1 MRSLVLLAP
10 LALFLATPDY
20 LVAQEDL
27 KAFPKAEEGFERH
40 VLRLKPQPDETS
52 LKVELIVGKTV
63 ETDSVNQYFF
73 AGKLEEVTVEG
84 WGYTRYF
91 LKELGPMA
99 GTLIASPPDAPKVK
113 RFIRLRGEP
122 YLVRYN
128 SRLPVVVTVPQDA
141 QVRYRIWRADKEAKP
156 MAKE

>member
-1 MRSLVLLAP
+1 MRSLVLLVP
-10 LALFLATPDY
+10 LALFMATPDY

-27 KAFPKAEEGFERH
+27 KAFPKAEEGYARH

-52 LKVELIVGKTV
+52 LKVEIIVGKTV

-99 GTLIASPPDAPKVK
+99 GTLIAPPPNATKVK
-113 RFIRLRGEP
+113 RFISLRGEP

-128 SRLPVVVTVPQDA
+128 SRLPIVVTVPQDA
-141 QVRYRIWRADKEAKP
+141 QVRYRIWRADKESKP
-156 MAKE
+156 MSKE